1 VKPGTRDE
9 TRVVGNLFDF
19 KLHAP
24 VEIHRMIWNAGVS
37 EKSSSGFGWV
47 EVKEM
52 EGRLRRD

>member
-1 VKPGTRDE
+1 
-9 TRVVGNLFDF
+9 
-19 KLHAP
+19 
-24 VEIHRMIWNAGVS
+24 MIWNAGVS